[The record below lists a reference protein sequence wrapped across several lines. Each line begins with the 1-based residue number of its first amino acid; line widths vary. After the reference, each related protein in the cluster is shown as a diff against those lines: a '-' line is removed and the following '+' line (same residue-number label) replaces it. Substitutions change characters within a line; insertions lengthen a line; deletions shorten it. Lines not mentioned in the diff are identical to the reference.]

1 MVIFPEIIVTPD
13 SPTVKFYQPREKVNL
28 DQELPRILASQ
39 GWGCGTYF
47 NVQFLNHEKTKLLAC
62 ARFVVSE
69 ESESVRT
76 NSDDPYRSVTKT
88 VFSRKADQIGDWW
101 PNEVSVA
108 GFNGFAKET
117 INKGIMNVGGNLLT
131 VSWNPGKKVH
141 QVKNGDD
148 VVFETP
154 DKDIASKVAKGEI
167 PVPKAA

>member
-76 NSDDPYRSVTKT
+76 SSADPYQPVTKT

-101 PNEVSVA
+101 MPESKAPAESPSVSATPSEEEPVA
-108 GFNGFAKET
+108 
-117 INKGIMNVGGNLLT
+117 T
-131 VSWNPGKKVH
+131 VPRRGR
-141 QVKNGDD
+141 
-148 VVFETP
+148 P
-154 DKDIASKVAKGEI
+154 
-167 PVPKAA
+167 PKQATG

>member
-13 SPTVKFYQPREKVNL
+13 MPTVKFYQPREMVKL

-76 NSDDPYRSVTKT
+76 SSADPYQPVTKT

-101 PNEVSVA
+101 TPVSADKTTAESPSVTAEASEEEPVA
-108 GFNGFAKET
+108 
-117 INKGIMNVGGNLLT
+117 T
-131 VSWNPGKKVH
+131 VPRRGR
-141 QVKNGDD
+141 
-148 VVFETP
+148 P
-154 DKDIASKVAKGEI
+154 
-167 PVPKAA
+167 PKQATG

>member
-76 NSDDPYRSVTKT
+76 SSADPYKPVTKT

-101 PNEVSVA
+101 VPESAGEEPAKIPSVA
-108 GFNGFAKET
+108 SLADEPTET
-117 INKGIMNVGGNLLT
+117 
-131 VSWNPGKKVH
+131 GKRR
-141 QVKNGDD
+141 GR
-148 VVFETP
+148 P
-154 DKDIASKVAKGEI
+154 
-167 PVPKAA
+167 PKQATG